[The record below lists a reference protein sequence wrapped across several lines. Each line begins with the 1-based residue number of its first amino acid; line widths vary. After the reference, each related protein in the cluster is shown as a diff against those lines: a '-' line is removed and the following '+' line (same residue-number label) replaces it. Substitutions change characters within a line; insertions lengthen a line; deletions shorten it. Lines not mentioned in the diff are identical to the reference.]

1 MRMLCWL
8 MLVVFPAASLMAEVR
23 PAMLYASGSVVL
35 NGTQVPRTSAVFGG
49 DRITTNSNSGVT
61 IASQGS
67 AIVVGAD
74 SAVVY
79 NGPDLELEKGTTL
92 VTTSTGITAHMGDVS
107 VMPASK
113 APAKYEITRA
123 DGKVLIAAKQ
133 GTLMI
138 SDGMSSS
145 TLEAGGTT
153 QQPDNDR
160 RRRGAPP
167 PAARQLPGIPSL
179 GKKAAIG
186 LGVSAAVAAGLVAY
200 FTTGSPPLTPDS
212 P

>member
-1 MRMLCWL
+1 
-8 MLVVFPAASLMAEVR
+8 
-23 PAMLYASGSVVL
+23 
-35 NGTQVPRTSAVFGG
+35 
-49 DRITTNSNSGVT
+49 
-61 IASQGS
+61 
-67 AIVVGAD
+67 
-74 SAVVY
+74 
-79 NGPDLELEKGTTL
+79 
-92 VTTSTGITAHMGDVS
+92 
-107 VMPASK
+107 
-113 APAKYEITRA
+113 
-123 DGKVLIAAKQ
+123 
-133 GTLMI
+133 MI